1 MTIRTRLAVQFVV
14 LASLTLG
21 VAFAVVYLRAA
32 EFRQEEF
39 LGRLHDRGVNAAK
52 LLIQVE
58 QVDDKL
64 LRIMEGKSPVRLPEE
79 EITIF
84 DQDNVEMLHL
94 GGNTGRMVI
103 EPALVDSVRANGR
116 VIRVIADR
124 EMLAFEFDDEAG
136 RYVVVTSGRDIY
148 GRRKLRNQARVMVAT
163 FLTGLLLMFLV
174 GRVYARRALS
184 PLQRLVV
191 DLHGIGASD
200 LGQRIMMGE
209 GSDEIA
215 QLASSFNDLLE
226 RLQTAFSVQ
235 KNFISNA
242 SHEMRT
248 PLTAI
253 SGQLEVLLLKERS
266 GEEYR
271 AALRSV
277 VEDMQALNRLS
288 DRLLLM
294 AQAETASAAMTFVP
308 VRMDEVVWAARSEVL
323 RADPDNRVDVV
334 IDEVE
339 EADDIT
345 VKGNEA
351 LLRSVVVNLLEN
363 ACKYSSDKR
372 ALVSLKGSGTMVRL
386 AIEDQGV
393 GIAPEDRERI
403 FENFYRARNTG
414 GAKGHGIG
422 LSLVKRIVDLHG
434 GEINVQSTLGS
445 GTVFIVRLHKAETI
459 R

>member
-32 EFRQEEF
+32 DFRRDEF
-39 LGRLHDRGVNAAK
+39 LSRLHDRGVNAAK

-84 DQDNVEMLHL
+84 DEANVELLHL
-94 GGNTGRMVI
+94 GGNAGPMAI
-103 EPALVDSVRANGR
+103 EPAMLDSVRANGR
-116 VIRVIADR
+116 VKRMVEER
-124 EMLAFEFDDEAG
+124 EMLAFEFEDEAR
-136 RYVVVTSGRDIY
+136 RYVVVASGRDIY

-191 DLHGIGASD
+191 DLQGIGASD
-200 LGQRIMMGE
+200 LGKRIKMGA

-215 QLASSFNDLLE
+215 QLAASFNDLLE
-226 RLQTAFSVQ
+226 RLQTAFHVQ
-235 KNFISNA
+235 KNFIGNA

-253 SGQLEVLLLKERS
+253 SGQLEVLLLKERT

-271 AALRSV
+271 AVVRSV

-294 AQAETASAAMTFVP
+294 AQAETASAAMTFAP
-308 VRMDEVVWAARSEVL
+308 VRMDEVVWAARSEAM
-323 RADPDNRVDVV
+323 RTDPANRVDVI

-363 ACKYSSDKR
+363 ACKYSSDNR
-372 ALVSLKGSGTMVRL
+372 ALVSLNGSGTMVRL
-386 AIEDQGV
+386 VVEDHGV
-393 GIAPEDRERI
+393 GIAPEDHERI

-422 LSLVKRIVDLHG
+422 LSLVKRVVDLHDG
-434 GEINVQSTLGS
+434 AIEVSSSLGS
-445 GTVFIVRLHKAETI
+445 GTTFTVHLRKAETA
-459 R
+459 

>member
-21 VAFAVVYLRAA
+21 VAFVVVYLRAA
-32 EFRQEEF
+32 DFRQEEF

-52 LLIQVE
+52 LLIQVAE
-58 QVDDKL
+58 VDDKL
-64 LRIMEGKSPVRLPEE
+64 LRIMEGNSPVRLPDE

-84 DQDNVEMLHL
+84 DKNNAELLHL
-94 GGNTGRMVI
+94 GTTGRHMTI
-103 EPALVDSVRANGR
+103 EPALLDSVRSNGSAKR
-116 VIRVIADR
+116 TSGDR
-124 EMLAFEFDDEAG
+124 EMFAFLFNNEAD
-136 RYVVVTSGRDIY
+136 RFVVVTSGRDIY
-148 GRRKLRNQARVMVAT
+148 GRSKLRDQARVMVAT
-163 FLTGLLLMFLV
+163 FLIGLALMFLV
-174 GRVYARRALS
+174 GRFYARRALS

-191 DLHGIGASD
+191 DLQGIGASE
-200 LGQRIMMGE
+200 LGKRVKMGE

-215 QLASSFNDLLE
+215 QLAASFNDLLE

-271 AALRSV
+271 TVVRSV

-294 AQAETASAAMTFVP
+294 AQAETASAAMTFAP
-308 VRMDEVVWAARSEVL
+308 VRMDEVVWAARSEVI
-323 RADPDNRVDVV
+323 RTDPENRVDVM

-351 LLRSVVVNLLEN
+351 LLRSVVVNLVEN

-372 ALVSLKGSGTMVRL
+372 ALVSLKGSGAMVRL
-386 AIEDQGV
+386 VVEDQGV

-403 FENFYRARNTG
+403 FENFFRARNTG

-422 LSLVKRIVDLHG
+422 LSLVKRIVDLHD
-434 GEINVQSTLGS
+434 GEIKVKSALGS
-445 GTVFIVRLHKAETI
+445 GTLFIVRLPKADPA
-459 R
+459 